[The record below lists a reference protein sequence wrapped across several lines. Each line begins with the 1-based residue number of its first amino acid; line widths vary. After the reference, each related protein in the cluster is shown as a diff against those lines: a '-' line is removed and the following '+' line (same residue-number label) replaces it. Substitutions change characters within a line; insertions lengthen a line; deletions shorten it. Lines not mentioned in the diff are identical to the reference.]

1 MKIKK
6 LFLVTSALACTAAF
20 MAGCNNKPDP
30 TKPGDEQHEEEAT
43 LVSISATMNKTTYVE
58 GDLLSLAGLK
68 VVAHYSDETEKEITG
83 YTVNHQEGHEV
94 ALGDKV
100 VITLGDKTCEIALTV
115 TERGIVLESITAA
128 LDKTSYYEGEKLG
141 QVTVQG
147 HYSNGTNKEI
157 TSGYTLLMNG
167 KSVGATHTMVMAE
180 TELVVSY
187 EGLTSNKI
195 AVEVKEDVAV
205 SIAVSNNF
213 REFAPNAQFVK
224 ETVTATYASGKTA
237 DVTAKC
243 TFSGYDM
250 ATEDTYEVLVEF
262 GELETSYEIKVDMEF
277 DTRVM
282 VSISADSLAVERHDN
297 VNLHVSLRN
306 AELTD
311 VTYTLVSGPATVST
325 DGVVTIKDD
334 AAVGAEIKVSA
345 TAKEVTSNVLTLTVG
360 ETLPTTVSL
369 AVDTVFLKDN
379 ATVTLTPT
387 FTPAWATST
396 EVEYTADKDYVSI
409 SNGVVSLKEG
419 VSEFDHVCEKVT
431 ITAKC
436 FENEEATATKELTVG
451 YDDLVISVDSGSV
464 VVGRDS
470 IDNLKVGVSAID
482 GNHQEVTIDT
492 SKYTFT
498 SSNTDVLTVGEH
510 TGVIT
515 VVGHGT
521 AKITATVGSKSG
533 EADFTVVVPPEEIT
547 VNGYNNII
555 LDRGLKTGVGEANKI
570 KAPFI
575 STRNGTMPF
584 STELDYSF
592 KLLDQNDQ
600 PVEKASDEIAT
611 VDEEGYIT
619 FKVQG
624 KILAEAKSN
633 SAIGKVDAGEYEATK
648 TAKYIVNDLTN
659 IYKQEDL
666 HFALYD
672 PEVKGVNI
680 MKDIMFQKMLNVEVE
695 GEETTYSSYWES
707 DGNEKF
713 IGFTSRGDKII
724 QGNGYKLSLEEL
736 ELAQNNKPEAAH
748 GGGDDLLVFAAEN
761 YNESDTLVDDVI
773 GEPYHVEVHDFSI
786 IGQSDYQ
793 GDYVGKLPDLEH
805 EDVAANN
812 FRRSFRRGMRVGVEN
827 NNTEHYKAKFD
838 NETNLLTSI
847 DREYQKCAKAY
858 VDAPKLENVTVQGF
872 ETGIRSEHVVNGSYT
887 GLNIKDCYNNAT
899 EVNQC
904 IVEYKDI
911 TIRQV
916 GGFVVEIVPDGINM
930 KEFNKDTC
938 EGIIGVAQAGENY
951 DQLPEIKMTG
961 KTDCLNLNN
970 GTNTEKMAT
979 LKVGDFTIDQ
989 ILGTVITDTIIQAG
1003 SDLIIQ
1009 DPAKYSFLGSMIETV
1024 VGYVSGELGGIVFN
1038 KYKQAD
1044 FFTLMFL
1051 AQYNLN
1057 LKSKGKVL
1065 MGLDACNFRCDKDD
1079 SGTEASVINLYNLIK
1094 EIIEYYVKT
1103 GGTAKYEGYKKYNYI
1118 LIDLTG
1124 TTVEAQAANLGS
1136 IVVVNLG
1143 YDASYIAE

>member
-100 VITLGDKTCEIALTV
+100 VITLGGKTCEIALTV
-115 TERGIVLESITAA
+115 TEKGIVLESITAV

-157 TSGYTLLMNG
+157 TGGYTLLMNG

-243 TFSGYDM
+243 AFSGYDM

-262 GELETSYEIKVDMEF
+262 GELNTSYEIKVDMEF

-282 VSISADSLAVERHDN
+282 VSISVDSLDVERHDQ
-297 VNLHVSLRN
+297 VAIEVSLRN
-306 AELTD
+306 AVLAD

-325 DGVVTIKDD
+325 DGVITINDN

-360 ETLPTTVSL
+360 ETLPTEVSL
-369 AVDTVFLKDN
+369 AVDTVFVKDN

-396 EVEYTADKDYVSI
+396 EVEYTADKNYVSI

-436 FENEEATATKELTVG
+436 FENEEVTATKELTVG

-470 IDNLKVGVSAID
+470 IDNLKVGVSAMD
-482 GNHQEVTIDT
+482 GESQEVTIDT

-498 SSNTDVLTVGEH
+498 SSNTDVITVGEH

-515 VVGHGT
+515 VVGHG
-521 AKITATVGSKSG
+521 AAEITATVGSKSG
-533 EADFTVVVPPEEIT
+533 KADFTVVVPPEEI
-547 VNGYNNII
+547 VVDGYNNTI
-555 LDRGLKTGVGEANKI
+555 LARGLKTGVGEANKI
-570 KAPFI
+570 KAPFRI
-575 STRNGTMPF
+575 STRDDDIPS
-584 STELDYSF
+584 STKLDYSF
-592 KLLDQNDQ
+592 KLYNESNQ

-624 KILAEAKSN
+624 KIVAEAKSN

-648 TAKYIVNDLTN
+648 TATYIVNDLTN

-666 HFALYD
+666 HFSLYD

-680 MKDIMFQKMLNVEVE
+680 MNDIMFAKMQDIEVE
-695 GEETTYSSYWES
+695 GKGTYSSYWIN
-707 DGNEKF
+707 NENEEY

-736 ELAQNNKPEAAH
+736 ELAEIRKTEACR
-748 GGGDDLLVFAAEN
+748 GGDDLLVFAAKE
-761 YNESDTLVDDVI
+761 YDEGDASVDDVI
-773 GEPYHVEVHDFSI
+773 GTPYHVEVHDFSI
-786 IGQSDYQ
+786 IGNSDYQ
-793 GDYVGKLPDLEH
+793 GDYVGKLPYPEH
-805 EDVAANN
+805 TDVAAGS
-812 FRRSFRRGMRVGVEN
+812 FTQSFRRGMRVGVEN
-827 NNTEHYKAKFD
+827 SNTEHYKAKFD
-838 NETNLLTSI
+838 NQTNALTSI
-847 DREYQKCAKAY
+847 DREYQRCAKAY
-858 VDAPKLENVTVQGF
+858 VDAPKLENVTIQGF
-872 ETGIRSEHVVNGSYT
+872 ETGIRSEHVVDGIYS

-899 EVNQC
+899 EANQC
-904 IVEYKDI
+904 IVEYNNI

-930 KEFNKDTC
+930 KEFNMATF
-938 EGIIGVAQAGENY
+938 EGIDVKEAGENY

-979 LKVGDFTIDQ
+979 LKVGNFTIDQ

-1003 SDLIIQ
+1003 SDLIMQ
-1009 DPAKYSFLGSMIETV
+1009 DPAKYSFLGSILETV

-1038 KYKQAD
+1038 ESKQAD

-1051 AQYNLN
+1051 AQYNVN

-1065 MGLDACNFRCDKDD
+1065 MGSDACNFRCDKDD
-1079 SGTEASVINLYNLIK
+1079 SGTEASVINLYKLIK
-1094 EIIEYYVKT
+1094 EIIENYVKT

-1124 TTVEAQAANLGS
+1124 ATVEAQAANLGS